1 MGFIDSVKNI
11 FKRNKNGTEFRTLIR
26 EYYGNNPFIF
36 ARSYAAKIY
45 DIPEVRT
52 AIECFADI
60 FSSIPKYVE
69 RVNKN
74 GNIDYYENQMSRV
87 LTLKSNPLQNSTQ
100 FWKNLVTR
108 LMLDNNVFI
117 EPIWDSSGN
126 LSSLYVLP
134 KDNFKFELNGNSAKV
149 TFTGINKTYNLSQ
162 LIYLNRFAEI
172 TGGTNNSLGLYET
185 VIQSLA
191 QQAINVASPNK
202 VKAFLQGT
210 KGGNPN
216 LKPQDKKGTMEDF
229 KLNMDANVQGVSYLD
244 GQWTVTPI
252 NWQENDVNRELMQF
266 VVNTVYNYFGI
277 TTEIINN
284 KASEVEYQLFVRNKV
299 EPLALQIEQEF
310 TNKLFTQ
317 REIEFGNKIE
327 LDTFSL
333 TVGTMQAK
341 AQLFS
346 VGLRQG
352 VLNIDDAREMIG
364 LPPLPDGLGQMIRVT
379 ADTMD
384 IKLVN
389 EMQKAQKG
397 VKDETNNGS
406 GKADT
411 IKQSE

>member
-1 MGFIDSVKNI
+1 MGFLDI
-11 FKRNKNGTEFRTLIR
+11 FKRKKSKNTEFRTLIR
-26 EYYGNNPFIF
+26 EYYGNNPFLF
-36 ARSYAAKIY
+36 ARSYAEKIY

-52 AIECFADI
+52 AIENFADI

-74 GNIDYYENQMSRV
+74 GNIEYFDNKMSRV
-87 LTLKSNPLQNSTQ
+87 LTLKANPLQNATQ
-100 FWKNLVTR
+100 FWKNAITR

-117 EPIWDSSGN
+117 EPIWDIYGN
-126 LSSLYVLP
+126 LKSLYVLP
-134 KDNFKFELNGNSAKV
+134 KDNFRFNLENDKATV

-210 KGGNPN
+210 KGSSP
-216 LKPQDKKGTMEDF
+216 LLRKEDKAGTMEDF
-229 KLNMDANVQGVSYLD
+229 KLNMDENVQGVSYLD

-266 VVNTVYNYFGI
+266 VVNIVYNYFGI

-284 KASEVEYQLFVRNKV
+284 KASEVEYQLFVRNKI

-317 REIEFGNKIE
+317 REIEHGNKIE

-364 LPPLPDGLGQMIRVT
+364 LPPLADGLGQMIRVT

-397 VKDETNNGS
+397 VKENEANDSSGTKNETE
-406 GKADT
+406 
-411 IKQSE
+411 QSE

>member
-1 MGFIDSVKNI
+1 MGLFN
-11 FKRNKNGTEFRTLIR
+11 RNKNKKVMLRTIVK
-26 EYYGNNPFIF
+26 EIYGNNPFLF
-36 ARSYAAKIY
+36 ARTYADKIY

-69 RVNKN
+69 RINKN
-74 GNIDYYENQMSRV
+74 GNIDYYENQMSKV
-87 LTLKSNPLQNSTQ
+87 LTLRANPLQNATQ
-100 FWKNLVTR
+100 FWKNTITR
-108 LMLDNNVFI
+108 LLLNNNVFV
-117 EPIWDSSGN
+117 EPVFDFSTGN
-126 LSSLYVLP
+126 LDSIYVLP

-191 QQAINVASPNK
+191 HQAINVASPKK
-202 VKAFLQGT
+202 VKAFLQGKMGT
-210 KGGNPN
+210 SGN
-216 LKPQDKKGTMEDF
+216 LKPQDKKGTMSDF
-229 KLNMDANVQGVSYLD
+229 KLNMDENVQGVSYLD

-284 KASEVEYQLFVRNKV
+284 KASEVEYQLFVRNKI
-299 EPLALQIEQEF
+299 EPLAKQIEQEF
-310 TNKLFTQ
+310 TSKLFTQ

-352 VLNIDDAREMIG
+352 VLSIDDAREMIG
-364 LPPLPDGLGQMIRVT
+364 LAPLPDGLGQAIRVT

-384 IKLVN
+384 IKYVN

>member
-1 MGFIDSVKNI
+1 MGFLDI
-11 FKRNKNGTEFRTLIR
+11 FKRKNKKTELRTLIR
-26 EYYGNNPFIF
+26 EYYGNNPFLF

-52 AIECFADI
+52 AIENFADI

-74 GNIDYYENQMSRV
+74 GNIEYFDNQMSRV
-87 LTLKSNPLQNSTQ
+87 LTLKANPLQNATQ
-100 FWKNLVTR
+100 FWKNAITR

-117 EPIWDSSGN
+117 EPIWDVSGT
-126 LSSLYVLP
+126 LKSLYVLP
-134 KDNFKFELNGNSAKV
+134 KDNFIFNLENDRATV

-210 KGGNPN
+210 KGSSP
-216 LKPQDKKGTMEDF
+216 LLRKEDRTGTMEDF
-229 KLNMDANVQGVSYLD
+229 KLNMDENVQGVSYLD

-266 VVNTVYNYFGI
+266 VVNIVYNYFGI

-299 EPLALQIEQEF
+299 EPLASQIEQEF
-310 TNKLFTQ
+310 TSKLFTQ
-317 REIEFGNKIE
+317 REIEHGNKIE

-364 LPPLPDGLGQMIRVT
+364 LAPLPDGLGKMTRVT

-397 VKDETNNGS
+397 VKENEKNDSSGTKNETE
-406 GKADT
+406 
-411 IKQSE
+411 QSE

>member
-1 MGFIDSVKNI
+1 LGLLDL
-11 FKRNKNGTEFRTLIR
+11 FRRKSTNAELRTIVR
-26 EYYGNNPFIF
+26 EYYGNNPFLF

-52 AIECFADI
+52 AIESFADI

-87 LTLKSNPLQNSTQ
+87 LTLKANPLQNSTQ
-100 FWKNLVTR
+100 FWKNTITR

-117 EPIWDSSGN
+117 EPIWDSVGN

-210 KGGNPN
+210 KGSSP
-216 LKPQDKKGTMEDF
+216 LLRKEDRAGTMEDF
-229 KLNMDANVQGVSYLD
+229 KLNMDENVQGVSYLD

-299 EPLALQIEQEF
+299 EPLARQIEQEF
-310 TNKLFTQ
+310 TSKLFTQ

-327 LDTFSL
+327 LDTFNL

-352 VLNIDDAREMIG
+352 VLSIDDAREMIG
-364 LPPLPDGLGQMIRVT
+364 LAPLPDGLGQAIRVT

-384 IKLVN
+384 IKYVN

-397 VKDETNNGS
+397 VKENEANNNS
-406 GKADT
+406 GKT
-411 IKQSE
+411 STTE

>member
-1 MGFIDSVKNI
+1 LGLLDL
-11 FKRNKNGTEFRTLIR
+11 FRRKSTNAELRTIVR
-26 EYYGNNPFIF
+26 EYYGNNPFLF

-52 AIECFADI
+52 AIESFADI

-87 LTLKSNPLQNSTQ
+87 LTLKANPLQNSTQ
-100 FWKNLVTR
+100 FWKNTITR

-117 EPIWDSSGN
+117 EPIWDSVGN

-210 KGGNPN
+210 KGSSP
-216 LKPQDKKGTMEDF
+216 LLRKEDRAGTMEDF
-229 KLNMDANVQGVSYLD
+229 KLNMDENVQGVSYLD

-299 EPLALQIEQEF
+299 EPLARQIEQEF
-310 TNKLFTQ
+310 TSKLFTQ

-327 LDTFSL
+327 LDTFNL

-352 VLNIDDAREMIG
+352 VLSIDDAREMIG
-364 LPPLPDGLGQMIRVT
+364 LAPLPDGLGQAIRVT

-384 IKLVN
+384 IKYVN

-397 VKDETNNGS
+397 VKENEANNNS
-406 GKADT
+406 GKT
-411 IKQSE
+411 SKTE

>member
-1 MGFIDSVKNI
+1 MGLLDL
-11 FKRNKNGTEFRTLIR
+11 FRRKSTNAELRTIVR
-26 EYYGNNPFIF
+26 EYYGNNPFLF

-52 AIECFADI
+52 AIESFADI

-87 LTLKSNPLQNSTQ
+87 LTLKANPLQNSTQ
-100 FWKNLVTR
+100 FWKNTITR

-117 EPIWDSSGN
+117 EPIWDSVGN

-210 KGGNPN
+210 KGSSP
-216 LKPQDKKGTMEDF
+216 LLRKEDRAGTMEDF
-229 KLNMDANVQGVSYLD
+229 KLNMDENVQGVSYLD

-299 EPLALQIEQEF
+299 EPLARQIEQEF
-310 TNKLFTQ
+310 TSKLFTQ

-327 LDTFSL
+327 LDTFNL

-352 VLNIDDAREMIG
+352 VLSIDDAREMIG
-364 LPPLPDGLGQMIRVT
+364 LAPLPDGLGQAIRVT

-384 IKLVN
+384 IKYVN

-397 VKDETNNGS
+397 VKENEANNNS
-406 GKADT
+406 GKT
-411 IKQSE
+411 STTE